1 MGQIVN
7 ILHGLKPAMLMVV
20 VQVVFAGVNV
30 LYKLAANDGM
40 SLRIIVAYR
49 FIFAT
54 AVMIPLALIL
64 ERKRPKLTWTVLIQ
78 AFFCG
83 LLGGSLS
90 QNLYIES
97 LALTSA
103 TFVSAMTNLIPA
115 ITFIM
120 AVTIGLE
127 KLAFG
132 TMAGRAKVLGTV
144 IGIGGA
150 MLLTFYKGFQINM
163 GSKHLDLLRHGR
175 HGASSHA
182 GSAHHLLGALLALCS
197 CISYALWLNI
207 QAKMSEKY
215 PCYYSST
222 ALICIMGAI
231 QAVVFALCTEKDRS
245 QWKLG
250 WNIRLLTVAYG
261 GILASGLMFSLVSWC
276 VRMRGPLYASVF
288 NPLMLV
294 MVAFAG
300 SLFLEEKLYLGSII
314 GAVLIVLGLYV
325 VLWGKGK
332 EMKKMN
338 QLVPSAS
345 SPQNGP
351 IEIIVTS
358 SADNTSNNNNVI
370 AKRKMGKVST
380 ILQGLKPAMVM
391 VVVQTTFAGM
401 NLLYKLAAN
410 DGMSLRIITAYRFVF
425 AVPVMV
431 PLALLVERKR
441 PKLTWAILFQ
451 AFLCGLFGGALSQN
465 LYIASLAL
473 TSATFVSAM
482 TNLIPVTTFIL
493 AVFLRM
499 EKLAFGTMAGKAK
512 VLGTLIGIGGAMLLT
527 FYKGVQIKMWST
539 HIDLVHHGGHGASS
553 HSASAHTLWGA
564 LLAFTSCI
572 TYTLWL
578 IVQAKM
584 SKKYPCPYSTT
595 ALMCVMGAIQSIVYA
610 LCTER
615 DWSQWKLGWNTL
627 FLGAKLYLGS
637 ILGAVLIVL
646 GLYVVLWGKGKEME
660 KVAAPSKEG
669 PSTRSL
675 PGDESIEI
683 TINSPNGNS
692 SNNNQNNV

>member
-1 MGQIVN
+1 
-7 ILHGLKPAMLMVV
+7 
-20 VQVVFAGVNV
+20 
-30 LYKLAANDGM
+30 
-40 SLRIIVAYR
+40 
-49 FIFAT
+49 
-54 AVMIPLALIL
+54 
-64 ERKRPKLTWTVLIQ
+64 
-78 AFFCG
+78 
-83 LLGGSLS
+83 
-90 QNLYIES
+90 
-97 LALTSA
+97 
-103 TFVSAMTNLIPA
+103 
-115 ITFIM
+115 
-120 AVTIGLE
+120 
-127 KLAFG
+127 
-132 TMAGRAKVLGTV
+132 
-144 IGIGGA
+144 
-150 MLLTFYKGFQINM
+150 
-163 GSKHLDLLRHGR
+163 
-175 HGASSHA
+175 
-182 GSAHHLLGALLALCS
+182 
-197 CISYALWLNI
+197 
-207 QAKMSEKY
+207 
-215 PCYYSST
+215 
-222 ALICIMGAI
+222 
-231 QAVVFALCTEKDRS
+231 
-245 QWKLG
+245 
-250 WNIRLLTVAYG
+250 
-261 GILASGLMFSLVSWC
+261 
-276 VRMRGPLYASVF
+276 
-288 NPLMLV
+288 
-294 MVAFAG
+294 
-300 SLFLEEKLYLGSII
+300 
-314 GAVLIVLGLYV
+314 
-325 VLWGKGK
+325 
-332 EMKKMN
+332 
-338 QLVPSAS
+338 
-345 SPQNGP
+345 
-351 IEIIVTS
+351 
-358 SADNTSNNNNVI
+358 
-370 AKRKMGKVST
+370 MGKVST

-615 DWSQWKLGWNTL
+615 DWSQWKLGWNVRLLTVAYAGIVVSGLTCVMVCWCVRIKGPLYGSIFNPLMVVLVALAETL

>member
-370 AKRKMGKVST
+370 ASKDS
-380 ILQGLKPAMVM
+380 
-391 VVVQTTFAGM
+391 
-401 NLLYKLAAN
+401 
-410 DGMSLRIITAYRFVF
+410 
-425 AVPVMV
+425 
-431 PLALLVERKR
+431 
-441 PKLTWAILFQ
+441 PK
-451 AFLCGLFGGALSQN
+451 
-465 LYIASLAL
+465 
-473 TSATFVSAM
+473 
-482 TNLIPVTTFIL
+482 
-493 AVFLRM
+493 
-499 EKLAFGTMAGKAK
+499 E
-512 VLGTLIGIGGAMLLT
+512 
-527 FYKGVQIKMWST
+527 
-539 HIDLVHHGGHGASS
+539 
-553 HSASAHTLWGA
+553 
-564 LLAFTSCI
+564 
-572 TYTLWL
+572 
-578 IVQAKM
+578 
-584 SKKYPCPYSTT
+584 
-595 ALMCVMGAIQSIVYA
+595 
-610 LCTER
+610 
-615 DWSQWKLGWNTL
+615 
-627 FLGAKLYLGS
+627 
-637 ILGAVLIVL
+637 
-646 GLYVVLWGKGKEME
+646 
-660 KVAAPSKEG
+660 
-669 PSTRSL
+669 
-675 PGDESIEI
+675 
-683 TINSPNGNS
+683 
-692 SNNNQNNV
+692 